1 MIGFLKFAVMSLFIS
16 NSMCLTTPTLS
27 KVNTKFIQEAE
38 IKHGRVAM
46 TSLVTIPS
54 LELLNGNHQG
64 IYELSNQPLSLQL
77 LLFGIFGCSEVSQ
90 MLKAYEFPV
99 NTNKW
104 FNIKNEHVP
113 GDYGFDPLN
122 LSNDDTLDK
131 NKEKELFN
139 GRLAMIAMLGVF
151 VQELVTDKTVLD
163 TLFNGF

>member
-1 MIGFLKFAVMSLFIS
+1 MFLFIS

-27 KVNTKFIQEAE
+27 KFNNKFIQESE

-46 TSLVTIPS
+46 ASLVTIPT

-90 MLKAYEFPV
+90 MIKAYEFPI
-99 NTNKW
+99 NTSKW

-122 LSNDDTLDK
+122 LSNNDTIEK
-131 NKEKELFN
+131 NKKNELFN
-139 GRLAMIAMLGVF
+139 GRLAMIAMFGVF
-151 VQELVTDKTVLD
+151 VQELSTDKTVLD
-163 TLFNGF
+163 TLINGF